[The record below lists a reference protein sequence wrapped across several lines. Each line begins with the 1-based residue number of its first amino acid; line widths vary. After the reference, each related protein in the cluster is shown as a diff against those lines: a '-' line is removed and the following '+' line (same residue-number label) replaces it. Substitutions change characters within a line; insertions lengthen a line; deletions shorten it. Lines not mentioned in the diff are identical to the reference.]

1 MISGM
6 ALALQMAQQRQSRRR
21 AWVFFPMLIAFGIII
36 GVAVYSVV
44 SPYTIKQA
52 PPAPGRHGALVW
64 GDGIFANQA
73 QLKAWLKIHGASYR
87 VWRKTHPAALALVK
101 PRKHHAVPARAKP
114 PAKPAPAARS
124 AAAPAAA
131 VATPVS
137 TRAASGTTAGWVR
150 WFFTGLGL
158 LLALCAIGLPGRIV
172 SRFVTRPL
180 QSAREIRLAVAGAA
194 IAVLGGVAVAT
205 LLG

>member
-1 MISGM
+1 MT
-6 ALALQMAQQRQSRRR
+6 LAVQMAQQRRSRRR

-36 GVAVYSVV
+36 GLGVYSVV
-44 SPYTIKQA
+44 SPYTIKKA

-73 QLKAWLKIHGASYR
+73 QVKAWLTLHGGDYR
-87 VWRKTHPAALALVK
+87 VWRKTHPAALALLK

-114 PAKPAPAARS
+114 TKKPAPAARP

-131 VATPVS
+131 TAKPIATTS
-137 TRAASGTTAGWVR
+137 SSSETGGLVR

-158 LLALCAIGLPGRIV
+158 LLALCAVGLPGR
-172 SRFVTRPL
+172 FVARLVTGPV
-180 QSAREIRLAVAGAA
+180 QSDREMRLAVAGAA